1 MQNGTNHYTKNLQQM
16 ENRFKSFM
24 KSKYPHIDVDRAI
37 SLVEQNVA
45 EIRRGISE
53 SNRPGSSDSERE
65 IRLPL
70 DSDLN
75 KNLFIKALSEYMQA
89 EFSLGDIVTIDLY
102 ENEKFEVV
110 GIRKDELEL
119 RGDWSAMNNVVG
131 NSWYSKSKCKKS

>member
-1 MQNGTNHYTKNLQQM
+1 M
-16 ENRFKSFM
+16 ENKFKSHM
-24 KSKYPHIDVDRAI
+24 KSKYPHLDVDRAI
-37 SLVEQNVA
+37 SILEQNVA

-53 SNRPGSSDSERE
+53 TNRPGSPLNAELRF
-65 IRLPL
+65 PL

-75 KNLFIKALSEYMQA
+75 KNVFIKALHEYNQSEFA
-89 EFSLGDIVTIDLY
+89 LGDIVNIDLY

-119 RGDWSAMNNVVG
+119 RGDWSAMNNVIG